1 MAQLNFSFNT
11 PNYISEEFGGNVL
24 LSISFP
30 SEGYHLVMIEASND
44 QENWSRIQSEVIS
57 LSKEFKFIAPSKS
70 ALYRIRCKDEP
81 ESATIQETSDSSALH
96 NGILEVVNEAIT
108 PVAKTGMAADVNLTA
123 IAGLVATQVQ
133 AAIAELLQ
141 KIQAIGAPIT
151 YEGQVI
157 DYGSLPSAGVK
168 KGHMYNVVAAHDN
181 IPAGTNYVWNG
192 AAWDPMTGQIDL
204 SPFLTSAAAQNT
216 YVPLSATNTQT
227 GSDVVR
233 LLAING
239 SGHAISITPKILAEH
254 ILKNVIDETLIA
266 KS

>member
-141 KIQAIGAPIT
+141 KIRLEFAEKQLSNMYFDKAFLSISAYTDTGIFANDIREGRKKEIVKEHSSETYALADRTKQQQWGFMQIMDRSECTLIT
-151 YEGQVI
+151 ET
-157 DYGSLPSAGVK
+157 DEE
-168 KGHMYNVVAAHDN
+168 VAA
-181 IPAGTNYVWNG
+181 
-192 AAWDPMTGQIDL
+192 MKREE
-204 SPFLTSAAAQNT
+204 SAEQ
-216 YVPLSATNTQT
+216 
-227 GSDVVR
+227 D
-233 LLAING
+233 
-239 SGHAISITPKILAEH
+239 AE
-254 ILKNVIDETLIA
+254 KTEE
-266 KS
+266 S

>member
-157 DYGSLPSAGVK
+157 DYGSLPSAT
-168 KGHMYNVVAAHDN
+168 A
-181 IPAGTNYVWNG
+181 
-192 AAWDPMTGQIDL
+192 
-204 SPFLTSAAAQNT
+204 
-216 YVPLSATNTQT
+216 TQT
-227 GSDVVR
+227 GTDVVR

-239 SGHAISITPKILAEH
+239 SGHAISITPKILVEH